1 MYSVNENSI
10 SGYNN
15 DMICALWRTIE
26 RSLDL
31 MVYDDLI
38 TSNVA
43 DTLLKK
49 RSSLGF
55 SSLMS
60 NNDES
65 LRRTTTSA
73 DLLSARDRLICG
85 SRREAP
91 YNDSNYTVH
100 SYSKCMIYNSLSAC
114 LASVMRIRPVLTYKP
129 KRVRCDHKA
138 YSCLVLHDASIR
150 DVCIECGMD
159 GPCSI
164 AVNIQGKYISFG
176 YEQSTCPSRFLDS
189 CNELPDVVN
198 SHLSSFM
205 DRNGATNNVCNDI
218 LLDATL
224 PVISCRK
231 HIMWSSITCPDR
243 TYVIS
248 MVRPTLNFSS
258 YRVRVESSMY
268 TNSRA
273 AVSSVYHIAYQVR
286 RFKPS
291 EIRIDT
297 DVTSPRSV
305 IMSGVMAHWY
315 AKRMPVESSMVSCS
329 LGSSIMQVHRTS
341 SNEQGPSVDRL
352 ALKCTRST
360 HYGKRH

>member
-1 MYSVNENSI
+1 
-10 SGYNN
+10 
-15 DMICALWRTIE
+15 
-26 RSLDL
+26 
-31 MVYDDLI
+31 
-38 TSNVA
+38 
-43 DTLLKK
+43 
-49 RSSLGF
+49 
-55 SSLMS
+55 
-60 NNDES
+60 
-65 LRRTTTSA
+65 
-73 DLLSARDRLICG
+73 
-85 SRREAP
+85 
-91 YNDSNYTVH
+91 
-100 SYSKCMIYNSLSAC
+100 MIYNSLSAC

-159 GPCSI
+159 GPRSI

-176 YEQSTCPSRFLDS
+176 YDQSTCPSRFLDS

-218 LLDATL
+218 LLDATV

-341 SNEQGPSVDRL
+341 SNKQGPSVDRL
-352 ALKCTRST
+352 ALNAHVLHTMVSDTDDAHRCLWIGRVSELGSNLTILSELIQRNSAAPQLAMLLSSLQIDDNPVYPSGISRTRRS
-360 HYGKRH
+360 